1 MLLMGVCGHCVGRT
15 ARQEGFVKCCAR
27 QCRQAL
33 EPEKHR
39 LLDGPGQGNIKNKD
53 LNLSFPVTITES
65 HLCCV
70 GLHIKIVI
78 RT

>member
-1 MLLMGVCGHCVGRT
+1 MLVDT
-15 ARQEGFVKCCAR
+15 ARQEGFIKCCAR
-27 QCRQAL
+27 QCRQAFL

-39 LLDGPGQGNIKNKD
+39 SLDEPGQGNIKNKA
-53 LNLSFPVTITES
+53 LNLSFPVTITGS